1 MKSFYRVV
9 IISRSKKEKKGC
21 QFSRRSI
28 CTFLQEISL
37 NQWYHKSEMLIVI

>member
-21 QFSRRSI
+21 NLAEDLSAHFYRKY
-28 CTFLQEISL
+28 L
-37 NQWYHKSEMLIVI
+37 